1 MGENK
6 KYYYIKRKAR
16 TSSRRVNFT
25 TDQPEVVLHS
35 ALLARGHS
43 SPRVLNLD
51 FDADQPRF
59 WIGLIRWMLFI
70 IFAALVYLT
79 GIFSYSGGQ
88 GLKEELTRK
97 GEIASKNL
105 LEAANALQRME
116 IDTALNQFQIADKNF
131 TSALGLFADLGQSH
145 LIMADWSLPNSEV
158 WQGQDLL
165 LGGQHLARAGVY
177 LTSALR
183 PLVTYWDGLT
193 VMGSNFN
200 NAGEQI
206 GQILLDNTQKIEL
219 ALVEVSLADEAFRK
233 INIQSIDPNFADT
246 VLEAQTKTKSL
257 QDAMEIL
264 GGLAKRLPNAMGFG
278 IPQNYL
284 FINQNNNEL
293 RPTGGF
299 IGSVALVELSH
310 GRITR
315 VSADTSQRLD
325 GQNKYSDLTLPD
337 PLKAI
342 TSYYGIR
349 DANWEPNFP
358 TAVQT
363 ISKLYQQ
370 AGGGS
375 VDGMIALT
383 PEVVTDILSIT
394 GPIDL
399 PQYNLKLSADN
410 FVEKTQKQIEI
421 ADQNLRDNPK
431 QILIDFMPILMN
443 RLMSANSREI
453 RLIGQSLFN
462 RLVSKDILIYF
473 NDPQLEKVMTTLS
486 WSGEVVSVGLRED
499 YLYVVESNLGGN
511 KSSASIVREMKL
523 LTQVKADQ
531 TIDDNLTIRYTH
543 TGSSIYPDGVNRNYV
558 RVYLPMGSHITE
570 TLGQDADTQVDI
582 NSADNKTVVGFW
594 LTINPNETK
603 EIKITYTLPFK
614 LNFDNASAEYVL
626 HVQKQP
632 GANRTTLSHYIE
644 VGDNMDL
651 AVNSG
656 SEAIRKDM
664 TFSDRLDKDF
674 SINAKIRKYH

>member
-6 KYYYIKRKAR
+6 KYYHIKRK
-16 TSSRRVNFT
+16 TKSFSRRVNFA
-25 TDQPEVVLHS
+25 TDQPEVILQS
-35 ALLARGHS
+35 ALVAHGQS

-51 FDADQPRF
+51 FDANQPRF
-59 WIGLIRWMLFI
+59 WVGLIRWLLFI

-79 GIFSYSGGQ
+79 GIFSYSSGQ
-88 GLKEELTRK
+88 SLKEELTRK
-97 GEIASKNL
+97 GETASNNL
-105 LEAANALQRME
+105 LEAANSLQKME
-116 IDTALNQFQIADKNF
+116 IDTALAQFQIADKNF
-131 TSALGLFADLGQSH
+131 TDALGLFADLGQSH
-145 LIMADWSLPNSEV
+145 LIMADWSLSNSEV
-158 WQGQDLL
+158 WQGQNLL
-165 LGGQHLARAGVY
+165 LGGQHLARAGVN

-219 ALVEVSLADEAFRK
+219 ALVEVRLADEALRK
-233 INIQSIDPNFADT
+233 INIQSIDPSFATT
-246 VLEAQTKTKSL
+246 VLEAQNKTQSL
-257 QDAMEIL
+257 REAMEIL
-264 GGLAKRLPNAMGFG
+264 GSLAKRLPNAMGFG

-284 FINQNNNEL
+284 FLNQNNNEL

-299 IGSVALVELSH
+299 IGSVALIELSH
-310 GRITR
+310 GKITNI
-315 VSADTSQRLD
+315 SADTSQRLD
-325 GQNKYSDLTLPD
+325 GQNKYSDMVLPD

-358 TAVQT
+358 TSAQT
-363 ISKLYQQ
+363 INKLYQQ

-383 PEVVTDILSIT
+383 PEVITDILSIT

-421 ADQNLRDNPK
+421 ADQNLSDNPK

-443 RLMSANSREI
+443 RLMSTNSREL

-462 RLVSKDILIYF
+462 RLINKDILIYF
-473 NDPQLEKVMTTLS
+473 NDPQLEKVMTALS
-486 WSGEVVSVGLRED
+486 WSGEVNLITSNED
-499 YLYVVESNLGGN
+499 YLYVVEANIGGN

-523 LTQVKADQ
+523 LTQIQSDAVIK
-531 TIDDNLTIRYTH
+531 NSFTIRYTH
-543 TGSSIYPDGVNRNYV
+543 TGSLEYPDGISRNYI
-558 RVYLPMGSHITE
+558 RVYVPMGSHITD
-570 TLGQDADTQVDI
+570 TLGQDADTQIDI
-582 NSADNKTVVGFW
+582 NSADGKTVVGFW

-603 EIKITYTLPFK
+603 EIKIDYTLPFE
-614 LNFDNASAEYVL
+614 LNFSNAKSNYIL

-632 GANRTTLSHYIE
+632 GVNRTTLSHYIE
-644 VGDNMDL
+644 VADNMDL

-656 SEAIRKDM
+656 SDAIRKDM
-664 TFSDRLDKDF
+664 TFSDKLTKDE
-674 SINAKIRKYH
+674 SISAIVRKYH

>member
-6 KYYYIKRKAR
+6 KYYHIKRK
-16 TSSRRVNFT
+16 TKSYSRRVNFA
-25 TDQPEVVLHS
+25 TDQPEVILQSVLIG
-35 ALLARGHS
+35 RGQAS
-43 SPRVLNLD
+43 LRVLNLD
-51 FDADQPRF
+51 FDANQPRF
-59 WIGLIRWMLFI
+59 WIGLIRWVLFI
-70 IFAALVYLT
+70 IFASLVYLT
-79 GIFSYSGGQ
+79 GIFSYNGGQ
-88 GLKEELTRK
+88 SLKEELTRK
-97 GEIASKNL
+97 GETASNNL
-105 LEAANALQRME
+105 LEAAESLQKME
-116 IDTALNQFQIADKNF
+116 IDTALTKFQIADKNF
-131 TSALGLFADLGQSH
+131 TAALGLFADLGQSH

-165 LGGQHLARAGVY
+165 LSGQHLARAGVN

-193 VMGSNFN
+193 IIGSNFD

-206 GQILLDNTQKIEL
+206 GQILLDNTQKIEV
-219 ALVEVSLADEAFRK
+219 ALVEVKLADEALRK
-233 INIQSIDPNFADT
+233 INIQSVDPSFTAT
-246 VLEAQTKTKSL
+246 ILEAQSKTQSL
-257 QDAMEIL
+257 REAMEIL
-264 GGLAKRLPNAMGFG
+264 GSLAKRLPNAMGFG

-284 FINQNNNEL
+284 FLNQNNNEL

-310 GRITR
+310 GKIMKI
-315 VSADTSQRLD
+315 SADTSQRLD
-325 GQNKYSDLTLPD
+325 GQNKYSDLVLPD

-358 TAVQT
+358 TSAET
-363 ISKLYQQ
+363 INKLYQQ

-421 ADQNLRDNPK
+421 ADQNLHDNPK
-431 QILIDFMPILMN
+431 QILIDFMPVLMN
-443 RLMSANSREI
+443 RLMSTNSREL

-462 RLVSKDILIYF
+462 RLISKDILVYF
-473 NDPQLEKVMTTLS
+473 NDPQLEKVMTTLN
-486 WSGEVVSVGLRED
+486 WSGEVQPIASDED
-499 YLYVVESNLGGN
+499 YLYVVEANIGGN

-523 LTQVKADQ
+523 VTQVQSDAAIK
-531 TIDDNLTIRYTH
+531 NSLTIRYTH
-543 TGSSIYPDGVNRNYV
+543 TGSVQYPDGVSRNYI
-558 RVYLPMGSHITE
+558 RAYLPMGSHVTD
-570 TLGQDADTQVDI
+570 TVGQDSDTQIDI
-582 NSADNKTVVGFW
+582 NSADDKTVVGFW
-594 LTINPNETK
+594 LTIDPNETK
-603 EIKITYTLPFK
+603 EIKIDYTLPFK
-614 LNFDNASAEYVL
+614 LNFDNATAGYIL
-626 HVQKQP
+626 HIQKQS
-632 GANRTTLSHYIE
+632 GVNRTVFSHYIE
-644 VGDNMDL
+644 VADNMDL

-664 TFSDRLDKDF
+664 TFSDKLSKDET
-674 SINAKIRKYH
+674 ITTTVRKYH

>member
-1 MGENK
+1 MGESK
-6 KYYYIKRKAR
+6 KYYYVKRKAKS
-16 TSSRRVNFT
+16 SSRRVSFT
-25 TDQPEVVLHS
+25 TDQPEVILQSAVLAHNQLS
-35 ALLARGHS
+35 A
-43 SPRVLNLD
+43 RVLNLD

-59 WIGLIRWMLFI
+59 WIGLIRWVLFI
-70 IFAALVYLT
+70 IFASLIYLT

-88 GLKEELTRK
+88 NLKEELTRK
-97 GEIASKNL
+97 GEVASNNL
-105 LEAANALQRME
+105 LEAANSLQKME
-116 IDTALNQFQIADKNF
+116 IDSALNQFQIADKNF

-165 LGGQHLARAGVY
+165 LGGQHLSRAGVY

-219 ALVEVSLADEAFRK
+219 ALLEVKLADEALQK
-233 INIQSIDPNFADT
+233 IKIQSVDPSYAAT
-246 VLEAQTKTKSL
+246 VLEAQAKTESL
-257 QDAMEIL
+257 REAMELL
-264 GGLAKRLPNAMGFG
+264 GGIAKRLPNAMGFG

-293 RPTGGF
+293 RATGGF
-299 IGSVALVELSH
+299 VGSIALVELSH
-310 GRITR
+310 GQITR
-315 VSADTSQRLD
+315 ISADTSQRLD
-325 GQNKYSDLTLPD
+325 GQNKYNDLPLPE

-349 DANWEPNFP
+349 DSNWEPNFP
-358 TAVQT
+358 TSVQT
-363 ISKLYQQ
+363 IDKLYQQ

-410 FVEKTQKQIEI
+410 FVEKTQKQIEV
-421 ADQNLRDNPK
+421 ADKNLQDNPK
-431 QILIDFMPILMN
+431 QILIDFVPILMN
-443 RLMSANSREI
+443 RIMSTNSREL

-462 RLVSKDILIYF
+462 RLISKDILIYF
-473 NDPQLEKVMTTLS
+473 NDPQLEKVMTALN
-486 WSGEVVSVGLRED
+486 WSGEVAPTQSHED

-511 KSSASIVREMKL
+511 KSSASIVREIKL
-523 LTQVKADQ
+523 LTQVKADGRV
-531 TIDDNLTIRYTH
+531 DDNLTIRYTH
-543 TGSSIYPDGVNRNYV
+543 TGTSVYPDGINRNYV
-558 RVYLPMGSHITE
+558 RVYLPMGSHVTE
-570 TLGQDADTQVDI
+570 TLGQDADTQVDV
-582 NSADNKTVVGFW
+582 NSSDGKTVVGFW

-614 LNFDNASAEYVL
+614 LNFNNASAEYVL

-632 GANRTTLSHYIE
+632 GANRTTFSHYIE
-644 VGDNMDL
+644 VAENMDL

-674 SINAKIRKYH
+674 SISAKIRKYH